1 MKKTWTMTVLAGALL
16 VGGTLAAADDT
27 PASPS
32 VNFTHGRKCQLDGWK
47 SLRTAAGDSFAD
59 QGACVAYTIQ
69 GGELFRMV
77 PIAAPEVAGD
87 AAHVSMRRQ
96 ARAFSTS
103 AAIRTNSTVGR
114 TP

>member
-1 MKKTWTMTVLAGALL
+1 MKKTWTMTALAGALL
-16 VGGTLAAADDT
+16 LAGTLVADDT

-32 VNFTHGRKCQLDGWK
+32 VNFTHARICQLDGWK
-47 SLRTAAGDSFAD
+47 NLRTAAGDSFAD
-59 QGACVAYTIQ
+59 QDACVAYTIL
-69 GGELFRMV
+69 GGELFRVV
-77 PIAAPEVAGD
+77 PVTAP
-87 AAHVSMRRQ
+87 VSVRRQ